1 MNYYIIIERAY
12 DYDDCWMQRTESD
25 GGTPITVHVRE
36 EDAENECM
44 ERNIE
49 WLTENKEN
57 PLDRYIECLDREKL
71 YTELYNLG
79 FMTTKQY
86 EEYCE
91 GGEVNLKLYLLE
103 RPKKKQLVE
112 ICKRYDLYGYE
123 VVEVP
128 GVSL

>member
-1 MNYYIIIERAY
+1 MDYYIIMERAY
-12 DYDDCWMQRTESD
+12 DYDDCFYSVTQ
-25 GGTPITVHVRE
+25 GGTPICVYPE
-36 EDAENECM
+36 NKKEDAEDECM

-49 WLTENKEN
+49 WLVENGN
-57 PLDRYIECLDREKL
+57 DPLNNYIECLDREKL